1 MPACSFPSPQS
12 PSVSLASSMVLLP
25 CEHFFLLPSTC
36 NSSTYY
42 EFMVGFLEGFTL
54 VLKNGIIE
62 WFIILGNLPEDDEKQ
77 RC

>member
-1 MPACSFPSPQS
+1 
-12 PSVSLASSMVLLP
+12 
-25 CEHFFLLPSTC
+25 
-36 NSSTYY
+36 
-42 EFMVGFLEGFTL
+42 MVGFLEGFTL